1 MACFAMVVKLA
12 QLTPL
17 KMPDGML
24 SVGFNGLS
32 G

>member
-1 MACFAMVVKLA
+1 MACFAMVVKPV

-17 KMPDGML
+17 KMPDGMP
-24 SVGFNGLS
+24 SVGFNDLS